1 MVKRSVCHL
10 FVLLLAA
17 PVAAQNDLLPDV
29 QAERAKY
36 PDGPIPADTIAKILN
51 AVAWAHRA
59 EGWGMLE
66 KVSGNS
72 CPIAGTFVSCDIL
85 IHKPSVTHWDV
96 LNNAEG
102 DGSGTAAAQFNL
114 VGPCVPGPASGCAMS
129 HFLDPLDP
137 GDTVPTTAPEP
148 GPPATAAPD
157 FGPRVTMLE
166 QQVQSLTGEIRSLRD
181 QAAALT
187 ATVTATTAATDAN
200 TESVARIDKY
210 LAEHPIAVSCRA
222 RLGGVPIGCSLQ

>member
-1 MVKRSVCHL
+1 MLKRCVYLL

-17 PVAAQNDLLPDV
+17 PVAAQNNLLADV

-36 PDGPIPADTIAKILN
+36 PEGPIPAATIAKILN

-66 KVSGNS
+66 KGSGNS

-102 DGSGTAAAQFNL
+102 DGTGTAAAQFNL
-114 VGPCVPGPASGCAMS
+114 VGPCVLGPASGCAMS
-129 HFLDPLDP
+129 RFLEPVDP
-137 GDTVPTTAPEP
+137 GWTAPAP
-148 GPPATAAPD
+148 VSSATTPPD
-157 FGPRVTMLE
+157 LNPRVTMLE

-181 QAAALT
+181 QATSLT
-187 ATVTATTAATDAN
+187 ATVTAATAATEAV
-200 TESVARIDKY
+200 TEGVARIDKY
-210 LAEHPIAVSCRA
+210 LADHPIAVSCYA
-222 RLGGVPIGCSLQ
+222 RLGGVPISCSLQ

>member
-1 MVKRSVCHL
+1 MLKRCVSL
-10 FVLLLAA
+10 WFVLLLAA
-17 PVAAQNDLLPDV
+17 PVAAQNNLLPDV

-36 PDGPIPADTIAKILN
+36 PDGPIPAAAIAKILN

-66 KVSGNS
+66 KGSGNS

-85 IHKPSVTHWDV
+85 IHKPSATHWDV

-102 DGSGTAAAQFNL
+102 DGTGTAAAQFNL
-114 VGPCVPGPASGCAMS
+114 VGPCVLGPASGCAMS
-129 HFLDPLDP
+129 HFLDPVDP
-137 GDTVPTTAPEP
+137 GGTVPAPEP
-148 GPPATAAPD
+148 VPPATPAPD
-157 FGPRVTMLE
+157 LGPRVTMLE
-166 QQVQSLTGEIRSLRD
+166 KQVQSLTGEIRSLRD

-210 LAEHPIAVSCRA
+210 LADHPIAVSCSV
-222 RLGGVPIGCSLQ
+222 RLGGVPISCSLK